1 MPRSIAITHNVAR
14 LNYSYDQIKER
25 EHPEGMLVCWGAP
38 GYGKTT
44 AACELFVR
52 ERGIIA
58 TANAVWTPKAMLH
71 TLLRELGSDT
81 KGGSNSDLLDEL
93 IGLVAEN
100 SRPIFIDDAQF
111 LFNSKK
117 MLDCLRAVHDVAG
130 SPILL
135 IGQAST
141 PAEPGIEKRIKKFPQ
156 VADRVSHWVEFFPA
170 DIDDTRLIAE
180 KCCSVEVDE
189 PLLEALCKETK
200 GNLRRIRLELAR
212 IQRYGLQQKLRI
224 CTLERW
230 NNLRDEIA
238 EREKRMRAV
247 G

>member
-1 MPRSIAITHNVAR
+1 MGRSIAKTHNVMR
-14 LNYSYDQIKER
+14 LNYSYEQIKER
-25 EHPEGMLVCWGAP
+25 EHPEGMLVIWGAP

-58 TANAVWTPKAMLH
+58 TANAVWTPKAMLM

-81 KGGSNSDLLDEL
+81 KGGSNSDLLDEV

-117 MLDCLRAVHDVAG
+117 MLDCLRAIHDVAG
-130 SPILL
+130 SPVVLV
-135 IGQAST
+135 GQSST
-141 PAEPGIEKRIKKFPQ
+141 PGEAGIEKRIKKYPQ
-156 VADRVSHWVEFFPA
+156 VADRVSHWIEFFPA
-170 DIDDTRLIAE
+170 DVDDTRLVAE
-180 KCCSVEVDE
+180 MCCSVEID
-189 PLLEALCKETK
+189 EALIQSLCSETK
-200 GNLRRIRLELAR
+200 GNLRKIRIELAR
-212 IQRYGLQQKLRI
+212 IQRFGLQQKLSI

-230 NNLRDEIA
+230 AELKRQVA
-238 EREKRMRAV
+238 EREARMRAV
-247 G
+247 

>member
-1 MPRSIAITHNVAR
+1 MARTIANTHNVQR
-14 LNYSYDQIKER
+14 LNYAYDQIRER

-52 ERGIIA
+52 ERGLIA
-58 TANAVWTPKAMLH
+58 TANAVWTPKAMLM
-71 TLLRELGSDT
+71 TILRELGSDT
-81 KGGSNSDLLDEL
+81 KGGSNSDLLDEV

-141 PAEPGIEKRIKKFPQ
+141 PGEAGIEKKIKKFPQ
-156 VADRVSHWVEFFPA
+156 VSDRVSHWIEFFPA
-170 DIDDTRLIAE
+170 DIDDTRLVAE
-180 KCCSVEVDE
+180 MCCSIELDE

-200 GNLRRIRLELAR
+200 GNLRRIRVELAR
-212 IQRYGLQQKLRI
+212 IQRFGKSNQLRV

-230 NNLRDEIA
+230 NDLKRQVA
-238 EREKRMRAV
+238 EREAKMRAV

>member
-1 MPRSIAITHNVAR
+1 VGKSIAKTHNVVR
-14 LNYSYDQIKER
+14 LNYAYDQIRER

-52 ERGIIA
+52 ERGLIA
-58 TANAVWTPKAMLH
+58 TANAVWTPKAMLM

-81 KGGSNSDLLDEL
+81 KGGSNSDLLEEV
-93 IGLVAEN
+93 IGLVADN

-117 MLDCLRAVHDVAG
+117 MLDCLRAIHDVAG

-141 PAEPGIEKRIKKFPQ
+141 AADAGIEKKIKKFPQ
-156 VADRVSHWVEFFPA
+156 VSDRVSHWIEFFPA
-170 DIDDTRLIAE
+170 DVDDCRLVSE
-180 KCCSVEVDE
+180 MCCSVELDE
-189 PLLEALCKETK
+189 ALIEALCRETK
-200 GNLRRIRLELAR
+200 GNLRRIRVELAR
-212 IQRYGLQQKLRI
+212 IQRFGKQQQLKV
-224 CTLERW
+224 CSLERW
-230 NNLRDEIA
+230 SELKRQVA
-238 EREKRMRAV
+238 ERETRMRSV